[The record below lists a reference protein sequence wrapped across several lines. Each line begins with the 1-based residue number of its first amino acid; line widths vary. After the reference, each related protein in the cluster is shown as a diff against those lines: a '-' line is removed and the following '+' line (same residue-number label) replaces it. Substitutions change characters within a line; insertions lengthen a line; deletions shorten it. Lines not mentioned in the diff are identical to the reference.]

1 MFPITVGA
9 LLKAS
14 CLWVSNMTVSGGDL
28 IAPVV
33 SGMTDAISS
42 LPDTSVQDTVQVVQ
56 QTIDNDMLNTIAD
69 KLEVTNTLLLGINDR
84 LDFIIALGVAIVFV
98 AVCYSILKSF
108 SRF

>member
-1 MFPITVGA
+1 
-9 LLKAS
+9 
-14 CLWVSNMTVSGGDL
+14 MTVSGGDIL
-28 IAPVV
+28 PVLSDVV
-33 SGMTDAISS
+33 SEVAGTT
-42 LPDTSVQDTVQVVQ
+42 PDTVQA
-56 QTIDNDMLNTIAD
+56 IAD

>member
-1 MFPITVGA
+1 M
-9 LLKAS
+9 S
-14 CLWVSNMTVSGGDL
+14 VSGGDL

-33 SGMTDAISS
+33 SGMMDAISS
-42 LPDTSVQDTVQVVQ
+42 LPETAVQDTVQVVQ
-56 QTIDNDMLNTIAD
+56 QSIDNDTLNAIAD

>member
-1 MFPITVGA
+1 
-9 LLKAS
+9 
-14 CLWVSNMTVSGGDL
+14 MTVSGGDIL
-28 IAPVV
+28 PVLSDVV
-33 SGMTDAISS
+33 SEVPGTSPDA
-42 LPDTSVQDTVQVVQ
+42 VQVIQ
-56 QTIDNDMLNTIAD
+56 QSIDNDTLNAIAD

>member
-1 MFPITVGA
+1 MFPITVGE

-14 CLWVSNMTVSGGDL
+14 CLWVSNMSVSGGDL

-42 LPDTSVQDTVQVVQ
+42 LPETAVQDTVQVVQ
-56 QTIDNDMLNTIAD
+56 QTIDNDTLNAIAD
-69 KLEVTNTLLLGINDR
+69 KIEVCNTLLLGVNDR